1 MRTCVRRTNWKL
13 TVIEKISF
21 CKCGSFSKE
30 AVVNLCIIEGIS
42 PQSLETILSYSS
54 TILDHIGVQILLEE
68 PGWNRRAG
76 WNIIGYRVKM
86 LVSLGK
92 SLNITQRFVMIL
104 EFMAPFQG
112 VIDLGIMEQ

>member
-1 MRTCVRRTNWKL
+1 M
-13 TVIEKISF
+13 
-21 CKCGSFSKE
+21 
-30 AVVNLCIIEGIS
+30 
-42 PQSLETILSYSS
+42 
-54 TILDHIGVQILLEE
+54 LEE

-92 SLNITQRFVMIL
+92 SLSITCFVMIL

>member
-1 MRTCVRRTNWKL
+1 M